1 MMTANILNIQ
11 RFCTKDGP
19 GIRTTVFFK
28 GCPLSCLWCHNPESQ
43 SVARQLMY
51 NSEKCLHCLRC
62 VAACANQCHKQ
73 DSGKHTFD
81 RTECIAC
88 GKCLSPLC
96 EALEIAGKTVST
108 DEILQEVLK
117 DALYYQNSGGGLTL
131 SGGEPLAQWEFC
143 KELLQK
149 AKAHGIHTCVETC
162 GHVTRKALEQ
172 TLPYVDLYLFDW
184 KESNPERHKQYTGF
198 DNQRIRDNL
207 QFLNANQKEIV
218 LRCPI
223 IPTLNDREEHL
234 LGIAELANTSKSI
247 SRIVLEP
254 YHTLGVGKYDRLSKN
269 YALPNL
275 PALDTST
282 AEELVKELQAMT
294 SIPVEIA

>member
-1 MMTANILNIQ
+1 MMAANILNIQ

-62 VAACANQCHKQ
+62 IPACANQCHKQ
-73 DSGKHTFD
+73 VGGKHTFD
-81 RTECIAC
+81 RTACIAC
-88 GKCLSPLC
+88 GNCLSPLC
-96 EALEIAGKTVST
+96 EALEIAGKAVSA
-108 DEILQEVLK
+108 DDVLQEILK

-162 GHVTRKALEQ
+162 GYVTRTALEQ
-172 TLPYVDLYLFDW
+172 TLPYIDLYLFDW
-184 KESNPERHKQYTGF
+184 KESDPERHKQYTGF

-223 IPTLNDREEHL
+223 IPTLNDRREHL
-234 LGIAELANTSKSI
+234 CGIAELANTTKSI
-247 SRIVLEP
+247 SRIVIEP
-254 YHTLGVGKYDRLSKN
+254 YHTLGVGKYDRLNKS
-269 YALPNL
+269 YALPEL

-282 AEELVKELQAMT
+282 AEALVKKLQAMT
-294 SIPVEIA
+294 SVPTEIA